1 MSSAT
6 VRIGSTALSCAFS
19 SLRAPCSTTYSYLV
33 LTHQNDL
40 LRCMYMS
47 ASDVLVIP
55 DRSKSLIER
64 DKETVLALVSLE
76 NSYDTNKRYIEY
88 IEKLPK
94 KVSYVEGDEE

>member
-1 MSSAT
+1 
-6 VRIGSTALSCAFS
+6 
-19 SLRAPCSTTYSYLV
+19 
-33 LTHQNDL
+33 
-40 LRCMYMS
+40 MS

-55 DRSKSLIER
+55 DRSKSLIDR

>member
-1 MSSAT
+1 M
-6 VRIGSTALSCAFS
+6 
-19 SLRAPCSTTYSYLV
+19 YSFIV
-33 LTHQNDL
+33 LINENDL
-40 LRCMYMS
+40 LRCMYMT

-76 NSYDTNKRYIEY
+76 NSYDTNIRYVEY

-94 KVSYVEGDEE
+94 KVSCFVMG